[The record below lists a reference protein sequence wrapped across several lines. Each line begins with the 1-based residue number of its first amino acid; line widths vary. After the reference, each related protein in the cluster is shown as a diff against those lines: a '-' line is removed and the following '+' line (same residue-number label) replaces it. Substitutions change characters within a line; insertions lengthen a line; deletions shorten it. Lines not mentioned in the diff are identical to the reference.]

1 MALSDAQLERI
12 EQFLLAEVARFS
24 VAAFRAEFPG
34 VALTRCDAGDVQ
46 GEAPFRSHRE
56 FDLYLLD
63 TSEHCVRLTIDPAA
77 ATGVVLAQRSGVLS

>member
-12 EQFLLAEVARFS
+12 EQFLLTEVTRFS
-24 VAAFRAEFPG
+24 VAAFRTEFPG

-46 GEAPFRSHRE
+46 GAAPFRSHQE

-63 TSEHCVRLTIDPAA
+63 TREHCVRLTTDPAA
-77 ATGVVLAQRSGVLS
+77 ATGVVLAQRSGVRT